1 MYRILNF
8 FISGINHTES
18 FISNFFKNVMLA
30 NSSYMQVNVN
40 KILNEFNINY
50 SKLFDLS
57 KLELKNIIKNK
68 IEEPDWQCCI
78 IVELLQMRD
87 KQSFSNLNHDEIN
100 LMLHK
105 ISTDLLGS

>member
-1 MYRILNF
+1 MP
-8 FISGINHTES
+8 
-18 FISNFFKNVMLA
+18 
-30 NSSYMQVNVN
+30 VNVN
-40 KILNEFNINY
+40 KILKEFNIKY
-50 SKLFDLS
+50 IKLFDMT

-68 IEEPDWQCCI
+68 IEEPDWQCGI